1 MRPVDILC
9 LGLCLSLPA
18 LADERGAQASAA
30 ALPAHEVSALLELQR
45 SGRLASPYRQT
56 LPGDAQSRAWLR
68 YLNSFTH
75 PIPPRYI
82 DDKFKTK

>member
-1 MRPVDILC
+1 MRPADIFF

-18 LADERGAQASAA
+18 LADEHSTQSTTATS
-30 ALPAHEVSALLELQR
+30 PAHEVAALLELQR

-56 LPGDAQSRAWLR
+56 LPGDAQSHAWQR

-82 DDKFKTK
+82 DDKFKTQ